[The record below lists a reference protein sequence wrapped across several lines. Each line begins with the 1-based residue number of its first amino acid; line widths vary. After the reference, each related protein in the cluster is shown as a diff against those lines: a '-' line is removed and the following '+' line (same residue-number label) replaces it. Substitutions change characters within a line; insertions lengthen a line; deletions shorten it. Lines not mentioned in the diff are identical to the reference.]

1 MTPYFYNNYLNV
13 KKDKD
18 SVNET
23 IKKIDSFLK
32 NDDLYPMEKNIL
44 LKNKINFL
52 IRGNKLT
59 EANEVLNEVLKYN
72 KNVEDVDFLL
82 MKTYLSYK
90 NEKDKFDDIISKE
103 TKPEPHLLVIQLMLG
118 SINANSYEQLHLKIL
133 NFVSQFRN
141 FCLNYHFISFFIGF
155 YTAKK
160 LKDYLKEFI
169 RNFKDPQELS
179 EHINNREKS
188 QLLLVKLHLRFIQVD
203 NTKKVQNFT
212 ILLLTSTTLL
222 IRKFKFL

>member
-59 EANEVLNEVLKYN
+59 ETNEVLKDN

-118 SINANSYEQLHLKIL
+118 SINAKSYEQLHLKIL
-133 NFVSQFRN
+133 NFVSQFIN
-141 FCLNYHFISFFIGF
+141 F
-155 YTAKK
+155 
-160 LKDYLKEFI
+160 
-169 RNFKDPQELS
+169 
-179 EHINNREKS
+179 
-188 QLLLVKLHLRFIQVD
+188 
-203 NTKKVQNFT
+203 
-212 ILLLTSTTLL
+212 
-222 IRKFKFL
+222 

>member
-59 EANEVLNEVLKYN
+59 EANEVLNEVLKDN

-90 NEKDKFDDIISKE
+90 NEKSYWGEVCIRAIKF
-103 TKPEPHLLVIQLMLG
+103 M
-118 SINANSYEQLHLKIL
+118 
-133 NFVSQFRN
+133 
-141 FCLNYHFISFFIGF
+141 
-155 YTAKK
+155 
-160 LKDYLKEFI
+160 
-169 RNFKDPQELS
+169 
-179 EHINNREKS
+179 
-188 QLLLVKLHLRFIQVD
+188 
-203 NTKKVQNFT
+203 QN
-212 ILLLTSTTLL
+212 
-222 IRKFKFL
+222 